1 MYYNYASFTLK
12 FSITTELASHSMYK
26 PESCDTFY
34 ASTIVFPTCIG
45 MVINVEPAVPAA
57 AVAF

>member
-12 FSITTELASHSMYK
+12 FSIYNYGIGLPQHVQTGK
-26 PESCDTFY
+26 FY

>member
-1 MYYNYASFTLK
+1 M
-12 FSITTELASHSMYK
+12 ELASYSMYI

-34 ASTIVFPTCIG
+34 ASIIVFPTCIG